1 MLTALR
7 EVDHYDPHGGIV
19 PDAPD
24 APEIDDARRL
34 ARAIVG
40 QAVEDLA
47 SWSRELREDVE
58 EWIDSLND
66 DVGSVT
72 WCAWVLGHASDELLI
87 TEVRERAHG
96 LTLRRYVRRREAE
109 GEGADA
115 QAELPL

>member
-47 SWSRELREDVE
+47 TGLRKHREDVE
-58 EWIDSLND
+58 EWIDSLDD

-87 TEVRERAHG
+87 AEVRERAHG